1 MSKLL
6 AVGFV
11 FAFFPL
17 CAQQPRDF
25 FPWWD
30 MPVARTLNLSE
41 DQTRQIQIIVREHRD
56 KLVDL
61 RGAVE
66 KAENQLS
73 DIMDEDRPDAVKANA
88 AIDRVAGA
96 RAELTKAFSQ
106 MGLKLR
112 LVLTPAQW
120 KDLQSKRPKPPLPG
134 QPKPPLNR
142 PPRGVPQNDDAA
154 LRGVEPADGG
164 DIENPRTRVFRRP
177 NQSPEHLIQRDQP

>member
-1 MSKLL
+1 MIRLIF
-6 AVGFV
+6 GFG
-11 FAFFPL
+11 FAFL
-17 CAQQPRDF
+17 TLSAQQPRDF

-30 MPVARTLNLSE
+30 MPVARTLNLTE
-41 DQTRQIQIIVREHRD
+41 DQTRQIQTIVREHRD

-73 DIMDEDRPDAVKANA
+73 DIMDEDRPDAGKANA
-88 AIDRVAGA
+88 AIDRVAVA
-96 RAELTKAFSQ
+96 RAELTRAFSQ

-142 PPRGVPQNDDAA
+142 PPRGVPQNEDAA

-164 DIENPRTRVFRRP
+164 DTRESATQVFRRP
-177 NQSPEHLIQRDQP
+177 